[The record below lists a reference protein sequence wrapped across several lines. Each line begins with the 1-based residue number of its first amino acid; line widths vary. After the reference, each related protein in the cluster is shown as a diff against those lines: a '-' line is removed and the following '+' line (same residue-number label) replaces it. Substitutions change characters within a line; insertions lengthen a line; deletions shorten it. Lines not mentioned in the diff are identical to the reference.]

1 MSEQEAVMAYMLSSL
16 AELPVDSDVNF
27 YIFVINGG
35 WSGGTSEII
44 ERNFAR
50 IAQEIGPN
58 AVSTT

>member
-1 MSEQEAVMAYMLSSL
+1 MAYMLSSL